1 MQSWGCLRNPIQH
14 IDRLINAQTL
24 QEVLENRLRLRTSII
39 AVKWLAKQACAF
51 RGHDESINSRNR
63 GNFIELIKHSAE
75 CSKEIASSCLG
86 KCSIIS

>member
-1 MQSWGCLRNPIQH
+1 MQSWGCLRNSIQY
-14 IDRLINAQTL
+14 IDRLINAQTS
-24 QEVLENRLRLRTSII
+24 QQVLENKLRLKTSII
-39 AVKWLAKQACAF
+39 AIKCFAKQACAF
-51 RGHDESINSRNR
+51 RIHNESVNSKNQ

>member
-14 IDRLINAQTL
+14 IDRLINAQTSQQL
-24 QEVLENRLRLRTSII
+24 LENRLRLKTSII

-51 RGHDESINSRNR
+51 RGHDESVNSRNR

-75 CSKEIASSCLG
+75 CSKEIAQVVLENAPS
-86 KCSIIS
+86 